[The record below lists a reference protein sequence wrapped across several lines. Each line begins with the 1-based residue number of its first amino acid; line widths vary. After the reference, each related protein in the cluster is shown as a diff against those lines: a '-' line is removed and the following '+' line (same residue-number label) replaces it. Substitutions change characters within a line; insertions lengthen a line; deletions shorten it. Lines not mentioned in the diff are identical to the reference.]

1 MNNDLF
7 KADFKRDAK
16 HAMSSIE
23 ISQHILSYKNLKK
36 LNRALAA
43 ILPTTLPILFGAV
56 SLSANATI
64 NDTSTTSTIAI
75 APEEKTATA
84 SGDSAIAI
92 GESASSAGDKAVA
105 VGKNANAAE
114 EYTIAVGSGA
124 AAKKIDAVAI
134 GRSSADNTG
143 AVAIGKASTSGGGIG
158 GIAIGYGA
166 LAPIYRDGE
175 TEKLVAFGRTGDKY
189 TGGIAIG
196 TETHAR
202 VGTIDI
208 GNRDYRG
215 EMGDFSTDKSRVD
228 ILSAVGATTVGDNSF
243 NSGQLAVING
253 AYSSITRAPLKSTGG
268 WVDFFTRLQNKA
280 DNAQHSTQGFGATIL
295 GSLNSIES
303 STDRHYVDGMASS
316 IVGVANRSQKSNGAL
331 IFGAG
336 NEITNSYLA
345 ISMPDGL
352 SEGIL
357 GTSSIDTVKKMA
369 DKFRGLATT
378 DSSGSVSVIGGGN
391 KANYALFSQVS
402 GVRNKLIGSGV
413 DSVNNV
419 RANSAET
426 YPGFSAFS
434 AISGYENIATNVS
447 HTNIMGSHNEVTNAT
462 ENIVMGNHNKV
473 IGENTDQSQAKRN
486 VLLGFQ
492 DKDAD
497 KIGKNISNNQLI
509 GSDITVKEGT
519 KNGVL
524 IGDQAEIAASNVD
537 NTTALDGAVAMGA
550 KSVANRQAIDS
561 ASVDTSTDQIPENDA
576 AKTNKVYALKAAS
589 DADKAAVKKTVK
601 GNLAAVSVG
610 NANNTRQI
618 INVAAGSADTDA
630 VNVAQLRSV
639 ATHYYHVNTTG
650 NPNYN
655 NDGAT
660 GKNSMAAGK
669 VTASGENSLAVGIG
683 AAAKNINSISIGKT
697 NIYGDNAI
705 GLGSGYAAAKNA
717 IVIGNGAVSDNMGP
731 LSEEGIAIG
740 TNAKSLDSYS
750 TQPRTILGFTIPS
763 MKPNALPNGVGGI
776 AIGANTYA
784 NQGTIDIGMKKA
796 TGPHPAAPSKTIV
809 GSEGRGANRRAVTSV
824 GTESYAAAHFSSIF
838 GSYSSITSDVD
849 VTYSGLPTQ
858 GFASSIT
865 GTLNTIKANSPSTQP
880 AAAFDGMANAI
891 NGTANVIEHSNGAL
905 IMGAG
910 NKISNSLL
918 PVSISGLNYSMASDP
933 EAFNKKLNTPD
944 SNGVKPAL
952 ASVGI
957 FGGANEVDNSHYVN
971 VSGVDN
977 QLKGAEDVTSSE
989 FVSIDGYMNR
999 ATNVKHL
1006 SEQGSHNEVTNAEEN
1021 IVMGNYNKVLG
1032 DNVDRSDAKRN
1043 VMLGFQDKDADK
1055 IGKNLKHS
1063 QVIGSNVTVAENTS
1077 NGVLIGDDSHISS
1090 SDAIAIG
1097 HTAQALANKA
1107 ISIGTGNVVTGEG
1120 SGAIGDPSTVSGT
1133 GSYSIGNNNTVATNN
1148 SFVLGSNVSQTIE
1161 NSVALGKDSA
1171 MTAGSAVG
1179 TAVKATDG
1187 TDGETTTAGDK
1198 GTVETATVNG
1208 VPYGGFAGAT
1218 ADGVVSVGSAGKE
1231 RRVQNVAAGEISET
1245 STDAI
1250 NGSQLYLV
1258 AKGLNDQMPVVYTK
1272 ADGTKV
1278 YKKPDGT
1285 FVDESGT
1292 AVQPTD
1298 VIASMNNGKNSTTT
1312 PMELTNIAGNLAGA
1326 KTNTTAP
1333 VTSGTAPAAE
1343 DVKLNNAA
1351 TVGDV
1356 LNAGWNLQGN
1366 GQAVDFVKP
1375 YDTVNFVDGA
1385 NTTVSVTTADNLTNE
1400 IRVNVTNLPIS
1411 YTNEAGD
1418 ILVKVGDKFYKAND
1432 VVDGKPKD
1440 DAASQTAAGT
1450 TLVDSTGAAAPQTL
1464 NNVQSA
1470 INPDSSKTGD
1480 AFTTAL
1486 NEAGTNSPN
1495 KAVNVSDLKNATT
1508 TIIAKG
1514 TVYSGDVAEDNDN
1527 AFTRALGEET
1537 KVIGGVTDKANLSDN
1552 NIGVVSNGTDTLTV
1566 KLAKDLKDLSSATF
1580 GTDDKDQT
1588 VINKDGITVKGDTSD
1603 VSLTNAG
1610 LDNGGN
1616 KIVNVAPG
1624 TADTDAVNVSQ
1635 LNAVKT
1641 DVSNIR
1647 TDVNFVKSDLVNVK
1661 GDVNNVKADVNN
1673 VKADVTGVRTE
1684 LNDVRNDVNTVKTD
1698 VNNVKIDMNNVKN
1711 DVTNVKNDMNTV
1723 KTDVAGV
1730 KTDVT
1735 NVKNDMNTMK
1745 VDMTNVKNDVNNVK
1759 GDVTTIKTDVTNI
1772 KTDVAGVKTDVTNV
1786 KNDMT
1791 TVKTDVAGMKTDV
1804 TNVKNDMNTMK
1815 VDMTNVKNDVNNVK
1829 GDVTNIKTDVAGVK
1843 TDMNNVKTDVNNIK
1857 TDVNNVKGDVTN
1869 VKNQVESIT
1878 HTTWNLSANDKD
1890 KVNIGTADTVNFENT
1905 DNNIKIVKSKKE
1917 NNKVDVDMTLNDTVN
1932 IKEKVNVGGTTGAS
1946 INKDGLTT
1954 NGGKGPSVTT
1964 VGVNAGNQVITN
1976 VAAGVAPTD
1985 AVNVSQLD
1993 SVRNQLN
2000 NVINTNWSM
2009 SVNDESPETVA
2020 RTDTVNFNNSDNN
2033 IKLVKTRNGNKINV
2047 DMKLNDTVRIGG
2059 QNGTVINNHGI
2070 MTNGGN
2076 GPSITTSGV
2085 NAGNKRITNVAAG
2098 VAPTDAVN
2106 VSQLNGV
2113 KRQIDDVDKSAR
2125 AGIAG
2130 ALATANLYQA
2140 YLPGHSMVS
2149 VGVGTFRGQ
2158 NAIAI
2163 GASRLSDNGHIGVK
2177 LSGMTT
2183 SQGDVGGAMTVGYQW

>member
-36 LNRALAA
+36 LNRALLAM
-43 ILPTTLPILFGAV
+43 LPPPALLLPVLIGAV
-56 SLSANATI
+56 SVN
-64 NDTSTTSTIAI
+64 
-75 APEEKTATA
+75 
-84 SGDSAIAI
+84 
-92 GESASSAGDKAVA
+92 V
-105 VGKNANAAE
+105 NAA
-114 EYTIAVGSGA
+114 IRDGSTG
-124 AAKKIDAVAI
+124 KKITI
-134 GRSSADNTG
+134 SSPDVG
-143 AVAIGKASTSGGGIG
+143 ASNYSPN
-158 GIAIGYGA
+158 GIAIGNGSYIENMG
-166 LAPIYRDGE
+166 PDTKE
-175 TEKLVAFGRTGDKY
+175 
-189 TGGIAIG
+189 GIAIG
-196 TETHAR
+196 TNAKALDGNSTPRTGFGAILYGKDRKNLPGGVSGIAIGLNTYANEST
-202 VGTIDI
+202 VDI
-208 GNRDYRG
+208 GAKSGGSEANGANRRASVTVGADSYAAAH
-215 EMGDFSTDKSRVD
+215 FST
-228 ILSAVGATTVGDNSF
+228 IT
-243 NSGQLAVING
+243 G
-253 AYSSITRAPLKSTGG
+253 AYSSIKTTPSRDDSPSLS
-268 WVDFFTRLQNKA
+268 
-280 DNAQHSTQGFGATIL
+280 GFGSVISGA
-295 GSLNSIES
+295 LN
-303 STDRHYVDGMASS
+303 TMDVKKYGTYNGMANA
-316 IVGVANRSQKSNGAL
+316 ITGTANVIENSNGAL
-331 IFGAG
+331 IMGAG
-336 NEITNSYLA
+336 NKISNSQLTLRLSETPDYDNITNPNKLYDLLSKEDSNGKKPELA
-345 ISMPDGL
+345 SV
-352 SEGIL
+352 GIFGGANEVDNSHFVNVSGVDNRL
-357 GTSSIDTVKKMA
+357 KGAESGTSSEYVSID
-369 DKFRGLATT
+369 G
-378 DSSGSVSVIGGGN
+378 
-391 KANYALFSQVS
+391 Y
-402 GVRNKLIGSGV
+402 RN
-413 DSVNNV
+413 
-419 RANSAET
+419 R
-426 YPGFSAFS
+426 
-434 AISGYENIATNVS
+434 ATNVS
-447 HTNIMGSHNEVTNAT
+447 HLSMQGSENTVTNAT
-462 ENIVMGNHNKV
+462 ENIVMGNYNNV
-473 IGENTDQSQAKRN
+473 LGDNVDRSDAKRN
-486 VLLGFQ
+486 VVLGFQ
-492 DKDAD
+492 DKDAN

-519 KNGVL
+519 KNAVL

-650 NPNYN
+650 DPNYN

-740 TNAKSLDSYS
+740 TNAKSLDSVS
-750 TQPRTILGFTIPS
+750 RSFLGMAFKT
-763 MKPNALPNGVGGI
+763 NALPNGVGGI

-796 TGPHPAAPSKTIV
+796 TGPHPAAPSRTVV

-838 GSYSSITSDVD
+838 GSYSSITSDASVQ
-849 VTYSGLPTQ
+849 YSGLPTQ

-865 GTLNTIKANSPSTQP
+865 GTLNTIKANSPSTQT

-905 IMGAG
+905 IMGVG

-918 PVSISGLNYSMASDP
+918 PVSIYGLNYSMASDP
-933 EAFNKKLNTPD
+933 EAFNKKLNTPN

-977 QLKGAEDVTSSE
+977 QLKGETEGASSE

-999 ATNVKHL
+999 ATNVRHL
-1006 SEQGSHNEVTNAEEN
+1006 SEQGSHNKVTNAEEN
-1021 IVMGNYNKVLG
+1021 IVMGNYNNVLG

-1043 VMLGFQDKDADK
+1043 VVLGFQDKDANK
-1055 IGKNLKHS
+1055 IGKNISNNQL
-1063 QVIGSNVTVAENTS
+1063 IGSDITVKEGTKNA
-1077 NGVLIGDDSHISS
+1077 VLIGDQ
-1090 SDAIAIG
+1090 AEIA
-1097 HTAQALANKA
+1097 A
-1107 ISIGTGNVVTGEG
+1107 SNV
-1120 SGAIGDPSTVSGT
+1120 
-1133 GSYSIGNNNTVATNN
+1133 NNTTA
-1148 SFVLGSNVSQTIE
+1148 LDGA
-1161 NSVALGKDSA
+1161 VALGAKSKADRQALDSTKVQTVSTQIA
-1171 MTAGSAVG
+1171 AGQAAK
-1179 TAVKATDG
+1179 TN
-1187 TDGETTTAGDK
+1187 
-1198 GTVETATVNG
+1198 TVYAL
-1208 VPYGGFAGAT
+1208 AT
-1218 ADGVVSVGSAGKE
+1218 ASEENKKAIRETVKGNLAAVSVGNKDNT
-1231 RRVQNVAAGEISET
+1231 RQITNVAAGSE
-1245 STDAI
+1245 
-1250 NGSQLYLV
+1250 
-1258 AKGLNDQMPVVYTK
+1258 
-1272 ADGTKV
+1272 
-1278 YKKPDGT
+1278 
-1285 FVDESGT
+1285 
-1292 AVQPTD
+1292 
-1298 VIASMNNGKNSTTT
+1298 
-1312 PMELTNIAGNLAGA
+1312 
-1326 KTNTTAP
+1326 
-1333 VTSGTAPAAE
+1333 
-1343 DVKLNNAA
+1343 
-1351 TVGDV
+1351 
-1356 LNAGWNLQGN
+1356 
-1366 GQAVDFVKP
+1366 
-1375 YDTVNFVDGA
+1375 
-1385 NTTVSVTTADNLTNE
+1385 
-1400 IRVNVTNLPIS
+1400 
-1411 YTNEAGD
+1411 
-1418 ILVKVGDKFYKAND
+1418 
-1432 VVDGKPKD
+1432 
-1440 DAASQTAAGT
+1440 
-1450 TLVDSTGAAAPQTL
+1450 
-1464 NNVQSA
+1464 
-1470 INPDSSKTGD
+1470 
-1480 AFTTAL
+1480 
-1486 NEAGTNSPN
+1486 
-1495 KAVNVSDLKNATT
+1495 
-1508 TIIAKG
+1508 
-1514 TVYSGDVAEDNDN
+1514 
-1527 AFTRALGEET
+1527 
-1537 KVIGGVTDKANLSDN
+1537 
-1552 NIGVVSNGTDTLTV
+1552 
-1566 KLAKDLKDLSSATF
+1566 
-1580 GTDDKDQT
+1580 
-1588 VINKDGITVKGDTSD
+1588 
-1603 VSLTNAG
+1603 
-1610 LDNGGN
+1610 
-1616 KIVNVAPG
+1616 
-1624 TADTDAVNVSQ
+1624 DTDAVNVAQ
-1635 LNAVKT
+1635 LRSVATTIQTNIT
-1641 DVSNIR
+1641 NVSNS
-1647 TDVNFVKSDLVNVK
+1647 TW
-1661 GDVNNVKADVNN
+1661 
-1673 VKADVTGVRTE
+1673 
-1684 LNDVRNDVNTVKTD
+1684 
-1698 VNNVKIDMNNVKN
+1698 
-1711 DVTNVKNDMNTV
+1711 
-1723 KTDVAGV
+1723 
-1730 KTDVT
+1730 
-1735 NVKNDMNTMK
+1735 K
-1745 VDMTNVKNDVNNVK
+1745 V
-1759 GDVTTIKTDVTNI
+1759 
-1772 KTDVAGVKTDVTNV
+1772 
-1786 KNDMT
+1786 
-1791 TVKTDVAGMKTDV
+1791 
-1804 TNVKNDMNTMK
+1804 
-1815 VDMTNVKNDVNNVK
+1815 
-1829 GDVTNIKTDVAGVK
+1829 
-1843 TDMNNVKTDVNNIK
+1843 
-1857 TDVNNVKGDVTN
+1857 
-1869 VKNQVESIT
+1869 
-1878 HTTWNLSANDKD
+1878 SANGQPADT
-1890 KVNIGTADTVNFENT
+1890 IGSADTVNFENT

-2085 NAGNKRITNVAAG
+2085 NAGGKRITNVAAG

>member
-56 SLSANATI
+56 SLSANAII
-64 NDTSTTSTIAI
+64 NDTAPTNTVAI
-75 APEEKTATA
+75 APKDKTATA
-84 SGDSAIAI
+84 TGDSAIAI
-92 GESASSAGDKAVA
+92 GEGASSAGDKAIA

-166 LAPIYRDGE
+166 LAPIYRDGN

-369 DKFRGLATT
+369 DKFRDLATT

-550 KSVANRQAIDS
+550 KSVANRQAINS

-630 VNVAQLRSV
+630 VNVAQLRS
-639 ATHYYHVNTTG
+639 AAAALQTHYYHVNTTG

-660 GKNSMAAGK
+660 GKNAMAAGK

-705 GLGSGYAAAKNA
+705 GIGSGYAAAKNA
-717 IVIGNGAVSDNMGP
+717 IIIGNGAVSDNMGP

-750 TQPRTILGFTIPS
+750 TQPRTIFGFTIPS

-796 TGPHPAAPSKTIV
+796 EGPNPAAPSRTVV

-838 GSYSSITSDVD
+838 GSYSSITSDVN
-849 VTYSGLPTQ
+849 VQYAGLPTQ

-865 GTLNTIKANSPSTQP
+865 GTLNTIKANSPSTQT

-1187 TDGETTTAGDK
+1187 TDGATTTAGDK
-1198 GTVETATVNG
+1198 GNVETATVNG
-1208 VPYGGFAGAT
+1208 VTYGGFAGAT

-1258 AKGLNDQMPVVYTK
+1258 AKGLNDQMPVVYTT

-1292 AVQPTD
+1292 EVLPTD
-1298 VIASMNNGKNSTTT
+1298 VIASMNNGEGSTTA
-1312 PMELTNIAGNLAGA
+1312 PMTLTNIGSDLTTYTDAPKAGLVNLDIP
-1326 KTNTTAP
+1326 N
-1333 VTSGTAPAAE
+1333 
-1343 DVKLNNAA
+1343 VKDSTAA
-1351 TVGDV
+1351 TVGDLRKMGWIV
-1356 LNAGWNLQGN
+1356 GAPGNDYTEQVKNANQ
-1366 GQAVDFVKP
+1366 
-1375 YDTVNFVDGA
+1375 VNFVGAGAAKVTGETKDGVRTITIDVKAPEGGMSGFDVTANDVNPTTITEGNKVNFIDGNNTKVTTIPKDDKSGVDVKVDLADNITVGKDGKNGVDGSIGATGKDGASAVLNGKDGTIGLTGPRGADGEDGVSAAIGVKDGAKGLDGNDGA
-1385 NTTVSVTTADNLTNE
+1385 NGDSKTRVVYTT
-1400 IRVNVTNLPIS
+1400 P
-1411 YTNEAGD
+1411 
-1418 ILVKVGDKFYKAND
+1418 
-1432 VVDGKPKD
+1432 DGNTEEV
-1440 DAASQTAAGT
+1440 A
-1450 TLVDSTGAAAPQTL
+1450 TL
-1464 NNVQSA
+1464 NDGLKFEGNQGGTL
-1470 INPDSSKTGD
+1470 DKK
-1480 AFTTAL
+1480 L
-1486 NEAGTNSPN
+1486 NETVTVKGGLAN
-1495 KAVNVSDLKNATT
+1495 NATAT
-1508 TIIAKG
+1508 DANTR
-1514 TVYSGDVAEDNDN
+1514 VDVEDG
-1527 AFTRALGEET
+1527 AL
-1537 KVIGGVTDKANLSDN
+1537 V
-1552 NIGVVSNGTDTLTV
+1552 V
-1566 KLAKDLKDLSSATF
+1566 KLAKDLKDLDSATF
-1580 GTDDKDQT
+1580 GTDAADQT
-1588 VINKDGITVKGDTSD
+1588 VINKDGITIKGDNN
-1603 VSLTNAG
+1603 VSLTDAG

-1616 KIVNVAPG
+1616 KIVNVAAG

-1635 LNAVKT
+1635 LNA
-1641 DVSNIR
+1641 
-1647 TDVNFVKSDLVNVK
+1647 
-1661 GDVNNVKADVNN
+1661 
-1673 VKADVTGVRTE
+1673 
-1684 LNDVRNDVNTVKTD
+1684 VKTD

-1759 GDVTTIKTDVTNI
+1759 GDVT
-1772 KTDVAGVKTDVTNV
+1772 
-1786 KNDMT
+1786 
-1791 TVKTDVAGMKTDV
+1791 
-1804 TNVKNDMNTMK
+1804 
-1815 VDMTNVKNDVNNVK
+1815 
-1829 GDVTNIKTDVAGVK
+1829 
-1843 TDMNNVKTDVNNIK
+1843 
-1857 TDVNNVKGDVTN
+1857 N

-1878 HTTWNLSANDKD
+1878 HTTWNLSANDNDKD
-1890 KVNIGTADTVNFENT
+1890 KVNIGTADTVNFKNT
-1905 DNNIKIVKSKKE
+1905 DDNIKIVKSKKE

-1932 IKEKVNVGGTTGAS
+1932 IKEKVNVGGTTGTS
-1946 INKDGLTT
+1946 INKNGLTT
-1954 NGGKGPSVTT
+1954 NGGTGPSVTT
-1964 VGVNAGNQVITN
+1964 VGVNAGNKVITN
-1976 VAAGVAPTD
+1976 VAAGIAPTD

-2085 NAGNKRITNVAAG
+2085 NAGGKRITNVAAG

>member
-7 KADFKRDAK
+7 KVDFKRDAK

-56 SLSANATI
+56 SLSANAVI
-64 NDTSTTSTIAI
+64 NDTSTASTIAI
-75 APEEKTATA
+75 APEGKTATA
-84 SGDSAIAI
+84 SRDSAIAI
-92 GESASSAGDKAVA
+92 GEGASSEGDKAIA
-105 VGKNANAAE
+105 VGKDSKAIKADAVAIGQGANAAE
-114 EYTIAVGSGA
+114 LNAIAVGKESKATKANAIAIGQAANATQTNALAFGQGANAIHTSTIAIGQGANATQANAIAFGHGANAIYTNTVAIGMGASALKTDAIAIGKTANAAEDNTIAVGSGS
-124 AAKKIDAVAI
+124 K
-134 GRSSADNTG
+134 
-143 AVAIGKASTSGGGIG
+143 
-158 GIAIGYGA
+158 
-166 LAPIYRDGE
+166 
-175 TEKLVAFGRTGDKY
+175 
-189 TGGIAIG
+189 
-196 TETHAR
+196 
-202 VGTIDI
+202 
-208 GNRDYRG
+208 
-215 EMGDFSTDKSRVD
+215 
-228 ILSAVGATTVGDNSF
+228 
-243 NSGQLAVING
+243 
-253 AYSSITRAPLKSTGG
+253 
-268 WVDFFTRLQNKA
+268 
-280 DNAQHSTQGFGATIL
+280 
-295 GSLNSIES
+295 
-303 STDRHYVDGMASS
+303 
-316 IVGVANRSQKSNGAL
+316 
-331 IFGAG
+331 
-336 NEITNSYLA
+336 
-345 ISMPDGL
+345 
-352 SEGIL
+352 
-357 GTSSIDTVKKMA
+357 
-369 DKFRGLATT
+369 
-378 DSSGSVSVIGGGN
+378 
-391 KANYALFSQVS
+391 
-402 GVRNKLIGSGV
+402 
-413 DSVNNV
+413 
-419 RANSAET
+419 
-426 YPGFSAFS
+426 
-434 AISGYENIATNVS
+434 
-447 HTNIMGSHNEVTNAT
+447 
-462 ENIVMGNHNKV
+462 
-473 IGENTDQSQAKRN
+473 
-486 VLLGFQ
+486 
-492 DKDAD
+492 
-497 KIGKNISNNQLI
+497 
-509 GSDITVKEGT
+509 
-519 KNGVL
+519 
-524 IGDQAEIAASNVD
+524 
-537 NTTALDGAVAMGA
+537 
-550 KSVANRQAIDS
+550 
-561 ASVDTSTDQIPENDA
+561 
-576 AKTNKVYALKAAS
+576 ALKA
-589 DADKAAVKKTVK
+589 
-601 GNLAAVSVG
+601 
-610 NANNTRQI
+610 
-618 INVAAGSADTDA
+618 
-630 VNVAQLRSV
+630 
-639 ATHYYHVNTTG
+639 
-650 NPNYN
+650 
-655 NDGAT
+655 
-660 GKNSMAAGK
+660 NSIAIGK
-669 VTASGENSLAVGIG
+669 VTASGQDSLAMGVG

-705 GLGSGYAAAKNA
+705 GIGSGYAAAKNA

-731 LSEEGIAIG
+731 ASEEGIAIG
-740 TNAKSLDSYS
+740 TNAKSLDSVS
-750 TQPRTILGFTIPS
+750 RSFLGMAFKT
-763 MKPNALPNGVGGI
+763 NALPNGVGGI

-796 TGPHPAAPSKTIV
+796 TGPHPAAPSRTVV

-838 GSYSSITSDVD
+838 GSYSSITSDASVQ
-849 VTYSGLPTQ
+849 YSGLPTQ

-865 GTLNTIKANSPSTQP
+865 GTLNTIKANSPSTQT

-918 PVSISGLNYSMASDP
+918 PVSIYGLNYSMASDP

-977 QLKGAEDVTSSE
+977 QLKGETEGASSE

-1021 IVMGNYNKVLG
+1021 IVMGNYNSVLG

-1043 VMLGFQDKDADK
+1043 VVLGFQDKDADK

-1187 TDGETTTAGDK
+1187 TDGATTTAGDK
-1198 GTVETATVNG
+1198 GNVETATVNG
-1208 VPYGGFAGAT
+1208 VTYGGFAGAT

-1272 ADGTKV
+1272 TDGTKV

-1285 FVDESGT
+1285 FVDEAGT
-1292 AVQPTD
+1292 AVQPAD
-1298 VIASMNNGKNSTTT
+1298 VIASMNNGAGSTTA
-1312 PMELTNIAGNLAGA
+1312 PMTLTNIAGNLAGA
-1326 KTNTTAP
+1326 KANTTAP

-1343 DVKLNNAA
+1343 DIKVHNAA

-1366 GQAVDFVKP
+1366 GKAVDFVKP
-1375 YDTVNFVDGA
+1375 YDTVNFVNGA

-1411 YTNEAGD
+1411 YTNDAGD

-1450 TLVDSTGAAAPQTL
+1450 TLVNNAGEAAPQTL

-1537 KVIGGVTDKANLSDN
+1537 KVIGGVTNKAKLSDN

-1566 KLAKDLKDLSSATF
+1566 KLAKDLKDLDSATF
-1580 GTDDKDQT
+1580 GTDAADQT

-1673 VKADVTGVRTE
+1673 VKADV
-1684 LNDVRNDVNTVKTD
+1684 
-1698 VNNVKIDMNNVKN
+1698 NNVKIDMNNVKN

-1723 KTDVAGV
+1723 
-1730 KTDVT
+1730 
-1735 NVKNDMNTMK
+1735 
-1745 VDMTNVKNDVNNVK
+1745 
-1759 GDVTTIKTDVTNI
+1759 

-1829 GDVTNIKTDVAGVK
+1829 GDVTTIKTDVAGVK

-1890 KVNIGTADTVNFENT
+1890 KVNIGTADTVNFKNT
-1905 DNNIKIVKSKKE
+1905 DDNIKIVKSKKE

-2085 NAGNKRITNVAAG
+2085 NAGGKRITNVAAG